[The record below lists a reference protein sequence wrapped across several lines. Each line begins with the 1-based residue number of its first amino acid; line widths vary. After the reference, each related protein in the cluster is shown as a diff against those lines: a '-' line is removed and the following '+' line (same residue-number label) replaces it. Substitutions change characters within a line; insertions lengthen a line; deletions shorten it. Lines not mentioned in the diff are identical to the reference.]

1 MAKDDMKELTTLKQ
15 KEKELKKTIKKQK
28 EKAEDDTEI
37 PLRAEIFS
45 LETNLIL
52 PVGFLFA
59 FICFLPVSWISFS
72 IVLQYVLIDFMM
84 LDIDKGSTL
93 LSGVIPAILLW
104 LFLNHKA
111 RKKRKS
117 LSEKRKELYSK
128 NDHLRKE
135 LLKVKE
141 KYALDLCHLDFNH
154 YNSYSLADINALPKE
169 ELEVLKDYKKLLKDS
184 TQGQVFSHFNENI
197 NNKVLETI

>member
-1 MAKDDMKELTTLKQ
+1 MIKEQMKELIILKQ

-28 EKAEDDTEI
+28 QKAEEDTEI
-37 PLRAEIFS
+37 PLRVEMFS
-45 LETNLIL
+45 LETDLIL
-52 PVGFLFA
+52 PVGFLFS
-59 FICFLPVSWISFS
+59 FFLFLPASWMFFAVS
-72 IVLQYVLIDFMM
+72 LDFILLDFIG
-84 LDIDKGSTL
+84 LDIPKIRVLFFGGIPT
-93 LSGVIPAILLW
+93 VILW

-111 RKKRKS
+111 RKKIKS

-128 NDHLRKE
+128 NDPLRKE
-135 LLKVKE
+135 LLNVKE
-141 KYALDLCHLDFNH
+141 KYSLDLCHLDFNH

-184 TQGQVFSHFNENI
+184 TQGQVFSHFNGNI